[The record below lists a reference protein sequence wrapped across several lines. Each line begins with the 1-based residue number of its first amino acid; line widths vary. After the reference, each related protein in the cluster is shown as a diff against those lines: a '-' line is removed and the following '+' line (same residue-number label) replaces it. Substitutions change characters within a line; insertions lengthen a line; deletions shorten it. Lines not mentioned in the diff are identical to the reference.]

1 MVELEE
7 LQELVTDF
15 RDDRDWKRY
24 HTPRDVSISISIE
37 AAELLEL
44 FQWDNTFPEDVDKS
58 RLEEEVA
65 DIFIYL
71 LSLVDAA
78 DIDLERAVKNK
89 IKKNEEKYP
98 VNDPETKR
106 F

>member
-1 MVELEE
+1 MVEIEE
-7 LQELVTDF
+7 LQKLVAEF
-15 RDDRDWKRY
+15 RDERDWKRY
-24 HTPRDVSISISIE
+24 HNPRDLSMSISIE

-44 FQWDNTFPEDVDKS
+44 FQWDNRYPKDVEKQ

-71 LSLVDAA
+71 LSLA
-78 DIDLERAVKNK
+78 DVSEIDLEKAVKEK
-89 IKKNEEKYP
+89 IKINKDKYP
-98 VNDPETKR
+98 IDDSETKR